1 MNWPASKANR
11 VLAALCI
18 GAGFVADHY
27 KHFPI
32 IPAIGD
38 FRFAFSAL
46 LLLLAGTFIVSGIR
60 QLIRHNEHPSPYKPT
75 DSIVSGGVYRFTR
88 NPIYAGFLMIVI
100 AIAIGANS
108 AWLLL
113 SSVALFLMLH
123 FGVVKPE
130 ERYLAAK
137 FGDTYDNYRR
147 LVRGWI

>member
-11 VLAALCI
+11 
-18 GAGFVADHY
+18 
-27 KHFPI
+27 
-32 IPAIGD
+32 
-38 FRFAFSAL
+38 
-46 LLLLAGTFIVSGIR
+46 
-60 QLIRHNEHPSPYKPT
+60 
-75 DSIVSGGVYRFTR
+75 
-88 NPIYAGFLMIVI
+88 
-100 AIAIGANS
+100 GANS